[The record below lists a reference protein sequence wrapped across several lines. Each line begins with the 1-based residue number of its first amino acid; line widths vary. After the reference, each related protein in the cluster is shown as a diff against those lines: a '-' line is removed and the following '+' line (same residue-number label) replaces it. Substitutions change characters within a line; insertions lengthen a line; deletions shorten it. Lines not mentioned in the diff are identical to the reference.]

1 MTYYVYIMASQP
13 NDTLYVGMTSDLVR
27 RIYEHKT
34 DVVEGFTNRYQVHRL
49 VYFEQ
54 TEDVRSAI
62 QRERNLKRWNRDWKI
77 ALIEEHNPE
86 WRDLSEAMLA
96 GGGWGVTRMSCHAR
110 A

>member
-13 NDTLYVGMTSDLVR
+13 NGTLYVGMTNDLVR
-27 RIYEHKT
+27 RVYEHKT
-34 DVVEGFTNRYQVHRL
+34 DVVDGFTNRYQVHRL

-77 ALIEEHNPE
+77 ALIEEHNPD
-86 WRDLSEAMLA
+86 WHDLLEAI
-96 GGGWGVTRMSCHAR
+96 AR
-110 A
+110 